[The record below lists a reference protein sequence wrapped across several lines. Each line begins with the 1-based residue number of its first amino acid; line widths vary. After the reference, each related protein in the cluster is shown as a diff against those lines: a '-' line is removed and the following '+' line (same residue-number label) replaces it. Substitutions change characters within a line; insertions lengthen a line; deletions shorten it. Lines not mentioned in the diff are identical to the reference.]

1 MGGREII
8 GEDDARRLAAHA
20 AFEAYDFG
28 EAVVAATGSW
38 NFEPVAGAFEA
49 SVRCFLEQDVGGEG
63 VVNFAVRFEDESD
76 TPSDVRTLLARSGES
91 IGFWPG
97 NAAPAP

>member
-38 NFEPVAGAFEA
+38 NFEPVA
-49 SVRCFLEQDVGGEG
+49 
-63 VVNFAVRFEDESD
+63 
-76 TPSDVRTLLARSGES
+76 ARSRRAC
-91 IGFWPG
+91 
-97 NAAPAP
+97 AASWNRTWAAREW

>member
-1 MGGREII
+1 M
-8 GEDDARRLAAHA
+8 
-20 AFEAYDFG
+20 
-28 EAVVAATGSW
+28 
-38 NFEPVAGAFEA
+38 
-49 SVRCFLEQDVGGEG
+49 RCFLEQDVGGEG